1 MRIDPRRFL
10 ELLVLL
16 MNVLREAVV
25 LVILRIVGVRV
36 RLGLFLLPAALE
48 ELRIGE
54 EAASAQQCQHKEQGG
69 QGVSLGRGL
78 FLIRLVLVVLRLLGL
93 GGRLDLRLRLGVFMR
108 IDPRR
113 FLELLVLLMI
123 CLWLTL
129 ICLNGFPKAYG
140 GYAVSMLQWVQ

>member
-16 MNVLREAVV
+16 
-25 LVILRIVGVRV
+25 IV
-36 RLGLFLLPAALE
+36 A
-48 ELRIGE
+48 
-54 EAASAQQCQHKEQGG
+54 H
-69 QGVSLGRGL
+69 
-78 FLIRLVLVVLRLLGL
+78 
-93 GGRLDLRLRLGVFMR
+93 
-108 IDPRR
+108 
-113 FLELLVLLMI
+113 LLMI